1 MYSISLILFTA
12 LAALLSSARFTEFLA
27 AQDFWEKL
35 CCTIDN
41 TCDVETEIDEN
52 GFLRQSLLYS
62 IYISY
67 NFILYIF

>member
-1 MYSISLILFTA
+1 MYSINLIIFTA

-52 GFLRQSLLYS
+52 GFLRESLLYLNKTVLPEYLS
-62 IYISY
+62 
-67 NFILYIF
+67 